1 MAAKQTQ
8 SGAGFGVMSLSTAKD
23 LSLRT
28 VRRKTNALRDTEAE
42 RSRGSNDQNLWTGPS
57 AW

>member
-42 RSRGSNDQNLWTGPS
+42 RSRGREED
-57 AW
+57 